1 MEKMGIREE
10 NLNVAA
16 RINDIESIKRMIAMG
31 MGISMMSGYAVED
44 MVNSGQLITYPLD
57 TQIHRKFYLL
67 YRKKREKKPVVDSFI
82 RFVMDFYKDAGNE
95 R

>member
-1 MEKMGIREE
+1 MGIREE

-67 YRKKREKKPVVDSFI
+67 YRKFRK
-82 RFVMDFYKDAGNE
+82 
-95 R
+95 

>member
-1 MEKMGIREE
+1 MLRQ
-10 NLNVAA
+10 
-16 RINDIESIKRMIAMG
+16 EST
-31 MGISMMSGYAVED
+31 ISNHKADDCNGHGYFHEWSGYAVED

>member
-1 MEKMGIREE
+1 MGIREE

-67 YRKKREKKPVVDSFI
+67 YRKKREKKTVVDSFI